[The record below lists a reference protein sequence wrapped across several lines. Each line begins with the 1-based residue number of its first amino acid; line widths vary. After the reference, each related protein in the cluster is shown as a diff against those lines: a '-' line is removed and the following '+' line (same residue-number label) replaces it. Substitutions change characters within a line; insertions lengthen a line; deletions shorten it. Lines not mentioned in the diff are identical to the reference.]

1 MQRPTGRTITWI
13 QAQLLAEDR
22 KRTITE
28 SELASTKQQSNT
40 SFAAMAALVVL
51 LAGATTVSAQF
62 GSQYASPWSYSQASP
77 PVQITVNA
85 NMRYQTMTGG
95 GCSGAFGVACDQTGG
110 GLSPATQQE
119 ISDYLFS
126 ENLGGLS
133 ILRNRIGSGTN
144 DGYLASCP
152 SSPSA
157 TFNYTFGTN
166 NATADSC
173 QLRLSQQA
181 LISNPNL
188 QIYADAWSANYCFK
202 SASFCL

>member
-1 MQRPTGRTITWI
+1 MASLW
-13 QAQLLAEDR
+13 LL
-22 KRTITE
+22 
-28 SELASTKQQSNT
+28 
-40 SFAAMAALVVL
+40 V
-51 LAGATTVSAQF
+51 AGATLASAQF
-62 GSQYASPWSYSQASP
+62 GSKYASGWSYSQASS

-85 NMRYQTMTGG
+85 NTRYQTMTGG
-95 GCSGAFGVACDQTGG
+95 GCSGAFGVACNQVGG
-110 GLSPATQQE
+110 ALSPASQQQ
-119 ISDYLFS
+119 ISDYLFN

-133 ILRNRIGSGTN
+133 ILRNRIGSSAS

-152 SSPSA
+152 ATPSS
-157 TFNYTFGTN
+157 TFNYTFSSN

-202 SASFCL
+202 SEWPPACTLMRDFC